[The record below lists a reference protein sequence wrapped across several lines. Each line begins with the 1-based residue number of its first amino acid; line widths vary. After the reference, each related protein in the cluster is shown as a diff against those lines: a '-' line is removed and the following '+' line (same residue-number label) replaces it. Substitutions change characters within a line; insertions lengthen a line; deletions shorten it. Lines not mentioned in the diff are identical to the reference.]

1 MANRAAAAF
10 LVVSIF
16 ALIVLGVN
24 YVLAYL
30 GTDVLLDL
38 YPWGNVSL
46 NRMLRNTVVFA
57 FAMIGWLITLVVLIM
72 GILEMRSERL
82 WRE

>member
-1 MANRAAAAF
+1 MANRATAAF

-16 ALIVLGVN
+16 ALIILGVN

-46 NRMLRNTVVFA
+46 NRMLRNTVVFT
-57 FAMIGWLITLVVLIM
+57 FAMIGWAITLVALIM
-72 GILEMRSERL
+72 GALQLS
-82 WRE
+82 REGSW